1 MNIATALFF
10 LLILACPLMMIFMM
24 RGHGHG
30 NGGEHEHRDPSATS
44 VDELRRQRD
53 ELDRE
58 IAARADTD
66 PDEDGWRSPWDASPR
81 ADGERGTHET
91 NHRRALTRR

>member
-1 MNIATALFF
+1 MSIGTALFF

-24 RGHGHG
+24 RGHGG
-30 NGGEHEHRDPSATS
+30 HEHRDVSAS

-58 IAARADTD
+58 IAAREGADLHD
-66 PDEDGWRSPWDASPR
+66 DGWRSSPALLSPADA
-81 ADGERGTHET
+81 ERGTHET
-91 NHRRALTRR
+91 NHGRALARR

>member
-1 MNIATALFF
+1 MSVATALFF
-10 LLILACPLMMIFMM
+10 LLILACPLMMVFMM

-30 NGGEHEHRDPSATS
+30 GGDEHRDTSATS

-66 PDEDGWRSPWDASPR
+66 VHDDGLRSSPAVSSPADA
-81 ADGERGTHET
+81 ERGMHEA
-91 NHRRALTRR
+91 NHHRALAER

>member
-1 MNIATALFF
+1 MNVGTALFL

-24 RGHGHG
+24 RGHSGHD
-30 NGGEHEHRDPSATS
+30 GGHEHHDPSTAS

-58 IAARADTD
+58 IAAR
-66 PDEDGWRSPWDASPR
+66 EDGNRYEGRRSPDA
-81 ADGERGTHET
+81 EREAPET
-91 NHRRALTRR
+91 NDGQVLARR